1 MPAARAERET
11 DYFLDCRTIVTQSA
25 MEEPG
30 PSDPP
35 VDPPAD
41 PPAEEGRG
49 AVEALAVGPPL
60 VSRLSVRDR
69 VIATL
74 RMYKHLLIG

>member
-1 MPAARAERET
+1 
-11 DYFLDCRTIVTQSA
+11 

-35 VDPPAD
+35 ADPPVD

-69 VIATL
+69 VFATL